1 MKKTRSVW
9 RSLSDDVPTYTAD
22 RHVEFSTFAIKR
34 AARKKIADGINARS
48 REERASPRRDSAE
61 DRFQRGDIAAP
72 LTIHILPSQRD
83 GSTVA
88 DA

>member
-48 REERASPRRDSAE
+48 RRSGLHRDATPRKIAFKGATSP
-61 DRFQRGDIAAP
+61 
-72 LTIHILPSQRD
+72 LP
-83 GSTVA
+83 
-88 DA
+88 